1 MTYREVLIHRHRQI
15 MAAPPDAGVMDY
27 LALRNRDA
35 LQAWRERFLIQ
46 GMHPTSARQ
55 GTAAADQNRL

>member
-1 MTYREVLIHRHRQI
+1 
-15 MAAPPDAGVMDY
+15 MATPRDAGVLDY

-46 GMHPTSARQ
+46 GMHPTLTRQ
-55 GTAAADQNRL
+55 GTAGVDQNRL